1 MLLAGDVG
9 GTKTRLAAIAADR
22 GPRDPAFV
30 ATYTSADFPSLD
42 AVVRRFVEDTGVQ
55 IEHACIGAAG
65 PVMNNTVTV
74 TNLPWLLDGDGLARA
89 LGIKSFRLINDLEAV
104 ANGVLELLPADTH
117 ILNPGRPVPGGAMD
131 VIAPGTGLGEAYLC
145 WDGRAYRPHPSEG
158 GHTDFGP
165 IGELQIG
172 LLRYLQARQEHV
184 SYERVCSGLAIP
196 DIYAYLRDSGYAPET
211 PGVAQEMAAARDPT
225 PIISRWALDVAEPCA
240 LCLGTLRTFV
250 AILAAEA
257 ANLALKVLATGGV
270 YLAGG
275 IPPRL
280 LPLLQEGAFLQAFR
294 SKGRLRDLLSHIPIH
309 VITYP
314 DVALLGAAH
323 VGLEAGPP
331 EGLQGTGDRLQPST

>member
-22 GPRDPAFV
+22 GPRDPVLA
-30 ATYTSADFPSLD
+30 ATYTSADFPSLA
-42 AVVRRFVEDTGVQ
+42 AVVRRFIEDTGVH
-55 IEHACIGAAG
+55 IERACVGAAG
-65 PVMNNTVTV
+65 PVVNNTVTV
-74 TNLPWLLDGDGLARA
+74 TNLPWLLDGDEMAHSLGLA
-89 LGIKSFRLINDLEAV
+89 SFRLINDLEAV
-104 ANGVLELLPADTH
+104 ANGVLELLPEDVRT
-117 ILNPGRPVPGGAMD
+117 LNEGEPIPGGALG
-131 VIAPGTGLGEAYLC
+131 VIAPGTGLGEAYLT
-145 WDGRAYRPHPSEG
+145 WDGTAYRPQPSEG

-172 LLRYLQARQEHV
+172 LLRYLVERHGHV
-184 SYERVCSGLAIP
+184 SYERVCSGRAIP

-211 PGVAQEMAAARDPT
+211 PDAAREIAAARDPT
-225 PIISRWALDVAEPCA
+225 PVIARWALDATRPCA

-250 AILAAEA
+250 AILGAEA

-280 LPLLQEGAFLQAFR
+280 LPLLEEEAFLEAFR
-294 SKGRLRDLLSHIPIH
+294 SKGRLLPLLSRIPIH

-314 DVALLGAAH
+314 DVALLGAGH
-323 VGLEAGPP
+323 VGLEG
-331 EGLQGTGDRLQPST
+331 

>member
-22 GPRDPAFV
+22 GPRDPVVA
-30 ATYTSADFPSLD
+30 ATYASADFRSLE
-42 AVVRRFVEDTGVQ
+42 AVIQRFVEGTGVS
-55 IEHACIGAAG
+55 IERACVGAAG
-65 PVMNNTVTV
+65 PVMDNKVTT
-74 TNLPWLLDGDGLARA
+74 TNLPWQLDGDAMARNLGLA
-89 LGIKSFRLINDLEAV
+89 SFRLINDLEAV
-104 ANGVLELLPADTH
+104 ANGVLELQPQDVHT
-117 ILNPGRPVPGGAMD
+117 LNAGEPIAHGAMG

-145 WDGRAYRPHPSEG
+145 WDGTAYRPHASEG

-172 LLRYLQARQEHV
+172 LLRYLMERQEHV

-196 DIYAYLRDSGYAPET
+196 DLYAYLRDTGYAPEH
-211 PGVAQEMAAARDPT
+211 PDLAREVAAARDAT
-225 PIISRWALDVAEPCA
+225 PVIARWALDVAEPSA
-240 LCLGTLRTFV
+240 LCLATLRLFV
-250 AILAAEA
+250 AILGAEA
-257 ANLALKVLATGGV
+257 GNLALKVLATGGM

-280 LPLLQEGAFLQAFR
+280 LPLLQEDAFLQAFHG
-294 SKGRLRDLLSHIPIH
+294 KGRLYPLLSRIPVH

-323 VGLEAGPP
+323 VGLEEAAA
-331 EGLQGTGDRLQPST
+331 T

>member
-9 GTKTRLAAIAADR
+9 GTKTSLGAITADR
-22 GPRDPAFV
+22 GPRSAV
-30 ATYTSADFPSLD
+30 YAARYTSADFPSL
-42 AVVRRFVEDTGVQ
+42 AAIVRRFVEDTG
-55 IEHACIGAAG
+55 IRADRACVGVAG
-65 PVMNNTVTV
+65 PVVDNRVSV
-74 TNLPWLLDGDGLARA
+74 TNLPWLLDGDELAHD
-89 LGIKSFRLINDLEAV
+89 LGMTSFRLINDLEAV
-104 ANGVLELLPADTH
+104 ANGLLELLPADTH
-117 ILNPGRPVPGGAMD
+117 TLNPGTPVPRGAMA

-184 SYERVCSGLAIP
+184 SYERVCSGRAIP
-196 DIYAYLRDSGYAPET
+196 DIYAYLRDSGYAAEPPPLAREIES
-211 PGVAQEMAAARDPT
+211 AQDPT
-225 PIISRWALDVAEPCA
+225 PVIARWALEVAEPNA
-240 LCLGTLRTFV
+240 LCLGALRTFV

-257 ANLALKVLATGGV
+257 ANLSLKVLATGGV

-280 LPLLQEGAFLQAFR
+280 LPLLKEEAFLEAFR
-294 SKGRLRDLLSHIPIH
+294 SKGRLRDLLSRIPIH

-323 VGLEAGPP
+323 VGLEAAPP
-331 EGLQGTGDRLQPST
+331 QGHS